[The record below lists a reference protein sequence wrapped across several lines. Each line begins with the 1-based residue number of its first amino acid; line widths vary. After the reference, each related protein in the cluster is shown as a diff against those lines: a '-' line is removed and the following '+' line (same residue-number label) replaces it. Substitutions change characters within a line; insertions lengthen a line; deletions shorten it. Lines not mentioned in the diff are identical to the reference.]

1 MTATK
6 NGYGEWIETALW
18 IRRSSVASLTMRSMT
33 IPFVPCA
40 IIIIFKT
47 LIQAIGGC

>member
-1 MTATK
+1 MTDTK
-6 NGYGEWIETALW
+6 NCYGEWIETALW
-18 IRRSSVASLTMRSMT
+18 IRKSSIANLTMRSMT

-47 LIQAIGGC
+47 PIQAIGG